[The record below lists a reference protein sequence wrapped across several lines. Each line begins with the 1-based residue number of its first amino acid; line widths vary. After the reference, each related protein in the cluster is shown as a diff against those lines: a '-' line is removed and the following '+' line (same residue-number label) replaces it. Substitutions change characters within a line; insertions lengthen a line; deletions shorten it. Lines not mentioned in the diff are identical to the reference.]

1 MSKAGGNGQKQ
12 INLKALR
19 QDDNRKPN
27 QQKGGDRH
35 AAKKQFKKGGKPS
48 QPQGHKKEGP
58 ASKEDLD
65 REMENYWVKS
75 GNTEL
80 GKISHPIV
88 N

>member
-1 MSKAGGNGQKQ
+1 VNKAGGNGQKQ

-19 QDDNRKPN
+19 QEDNRKPH

-35 AAKKQFKKGGKPS
+35 AAKKQFKKGGKP
-48 QPQGHKKEGP
+48 QPHGQKKEGP